1 MSEYREKLKSLTDKD
16 RHSFCGEYTYSGY
29 KFSYI
34 SRAGNMIYKPTFM
47 LKNVKVYN
55 KETDSWELV
64 SDHLWMNYTKNFKYF
79 FPLEK
84 GDIIYFNGRITDYHS
99 SDGYNV
105 KIERPSK
112 VKVIRNG
119 NELEKNADNILED
132 KELVKLFEEENAD
145 YYKARDTIQAALRIP
160 HYRFAASNYPDIE
173 SYIKV
178 YNGWLSQSEYRDKYI
193 EREQVVELFNRI
205 NPIETKMDYF
215 NYEENKRV
223 EITDEKL
230 EKEYSEFR
238 RSMGWDDD
246 EYYW

>member
-1 MSEYREKLKSLTDKD
+1 MSKYRKGLEALTSKE

-29 KFSYI
+29 KFSYM
-34 SRAGNMIYKPTFM
+34 SMGGNMIYKPTFM
-47 LKNVKVYN
+47 LKNLKVYN
-55 KETDSWELV
+55 EDTDSWEVV

-84 GDIIYFNGRITDYHS
+84 GDIVYFNGRITDYHS
-99 SDGYNV
+99 RDGYNV

-119 NELEKNADNILED
+119 QELEKNADNILED
-132 KELVKLFEEENAD
+132 KDMVELFDEENAE

-160 HYRFAASNYPDIE
+160 HYHFATSNYADIE

-178 YNGWLSQSEYRDKYI
+178 DGEWLSQTEYKEKYI
-193 EREQVVELFNRI
+193 EREQVIELFNKI
-205 NPIETKMDYF
+205 GSIKTKMDYF
-215 NYEENKRV
+215 DYDKNKRV
-223 EITDEKL
+223 KITEDKL

-238 RSMGWDDD
+238 KFMGYDDD
-246 EYYW
+246 EYWW